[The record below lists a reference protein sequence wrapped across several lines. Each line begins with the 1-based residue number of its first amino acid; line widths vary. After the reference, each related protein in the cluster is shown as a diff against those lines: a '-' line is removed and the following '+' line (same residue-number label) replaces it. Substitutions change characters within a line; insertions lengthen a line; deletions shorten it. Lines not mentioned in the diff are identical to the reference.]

1 MLLIFTLILGI
12 VLLSRILEE
21 RLNWPFALSAITLA
35 YLGNHFFHLA
45 PLGEAFPEIVY
56 LMLPIILIPDV
67 LGVSRSEL
75 RQNLGSIVYLSVI
88 AVVIAIALAMGLTH
102 WVAPEYHL
110 TLGMLLALFA
120 PLMATDVVSVSS
132 IFSRFKLPE
141 RLKLYAEGESLF
153 NDITAMILFF
163 FVALPLIEG
172 SDVVWSQLQWSLGS
186 LVLESIGV
194 GVVIGLIGYYLF
206 KYFSDSIEQ
215 FLTIY
220 LMATMAF
227 LVAEHMQ
234 LSGILG
240 VVVTILLFKYLFDKE
255 GHYKKFNLSALY
267 QSLNRESAPENSF
280 RAYRK
285 EAAYLGMFANGV
297 IFVAI
302 ASIVELSLLWQYK
315 LEILYAFV
323 LTTLLRAVLLVPLV
337 AVKRHPWRWGGALTF
352 AGMKGGLAI
361 IMVFSLP
368 ADFVHKEL
376 FMAVVVG
383 VVILSMFVNTLL
395 LKGFLWWQASGFA
408 LDKAADHQP
417 MGDVGEAR
425 ETLKQLLERDTVTS
439 AYNPLVFE
447 DVIEKEMARTQRYH
461 EPFALLAFE
470 HDDPEFV
477 GRELAPLLRKSDY
490 FGKLSPSRYAI
501 LATHSDIDAALIV
514 AQKLHQRLEKLPIAV
529 TVYAT
534 GDTLSMLYEKLDQ
547 ALARNNPIDVEL

>member
-1 MLLIFTLILGI
+1 MLLIFTLILVV

-21 RLNWPFALSAITLA
+21 RLKWPFALSAITLA
-35 YLGNHFFHLA
+35 YLGNHFFHLD

-67 LGVSRSEL
+67 LGVSRTEL
-75 RQNLGSIVYLSVI
+75 RQNLGSIVYLSVV
-88 AVVIAIALAMGLTH
+88 AVGIAIALAMGLTH
-102 WVAPEYHL
+102 WLAPHYQF

-172 SDVVWSQLQWSLGS
+172 SDVVWSELQWSLGS
-186 LVLESIGV
+186 MVLESVLV
-194 GVVIGLIGYYLF
+194 GVIIGLIGYYLF

-227 LVAEHMQ
+227 LVAEHFQ

-267 QSLNRESAPENSF
+267 QSLNRESTPENSF

-302 ASIVELSLLWQYK
+302 ASIVELPLLWQYK

-323 LTTLLRAVLLVPLV
+323 LTTVLRALLLVPLV
-337 AVKRHPWRWGGALTF
+337 AIKKHPWRWSGALTF

-368 ADFVHKEL
+368 ASFEYKEL
-376 FMAVVVG
+376 FLTVVVG

-395 LKGFLWWQASGFA
+395 LKVFLLWQAEGFA
-408 LDKAADHQP
+408 LDKAGDHQS
-417 MGDVGEAR
+417 MGDEQAAR
-425 ETLKQLLERDTVTS
+425 ETLKQLLEKDTVTS

-447 DVIEKEMARTQRYH
+447 DVIEKEMARAQRYQ

-470 HDDPEFV
+470 HDDAIFV
-477 GRELAPLLRKSDY
+477 GSELAPLLRKSDY
-490 FGKLSPSRYAI
+490 FGKLGPQRYAI
-501 LATHSDIDAALIV
+501 LATHSNIDAALIV
-514 AQKLHQRLEKLPIAV
+514 AQKLHERLEALPIAV
-529 TVYAT
+529 TVFAT
-534 GDTLSMLYEKLDQ
+534 GDTLSMLYEKLEQ
-547 ALARNNPIDVEL
+547 ALSRNNPIDVEL